1 MADNGLQTPLMA
13 EEKALTLK
21 TILGNMGYHEAVKDL
36 MGTERQ
42 TRVSQYPDETG
53 ARAQHPEFQ
62 QDSTQRPSSQPIDL
76 EESRRIDNYGSPW
89 DSYDAWLP
97 ENTCQQLASQR
108 SPLTDDYDVG
118 LLSASQNATLP
129 MLEDFAGTSNGNT
142 AGNEESH
149 ESLIDEL
156 SHRVG
161 TLTIG
166 RAGRTKLHGPSA
178 ILNVGEPSVPGA
190 PTQHTTTANCVLSST
205 GHTCSALQVPE
216 KLEEQLVN
224 HFFNYENPFSHVVD
238 RSMYEKAKAEDQG
251 GEDTAYYSKALVYAM

>member
-1 MADNGLQTPLMA
+1 MTDNGLQTPPMA
-13 EEKALTLK
+13 EEEALTLK

-42 TRVSQYPDETG
+42 TEVSQNLEEPG
-53 ARAQHPEFQ
+53 ARAQYPESQ
-62 QDSTQRPSSQPIDL
+62 QDLTQKPSSQPIDL
-76 EESRRIDNYGSPW
+76 EESQRIDNNGSPW

-97 ENTCQQLASQR
+97 ENTRQLLASQR
-108 SPLTDDYDVG
+108 SPLTDDYDNG

-129 MLEDFAGTSNGNT
+129 MLEDFAGTSNGNN
-142 AGNEESH
+142 AGSEGTH

-166 RAGRTKLHGPSA
+166 PAGRTKLHGPSA
-178 ILNVGEPSVPGA
+178 IPNVGEASVPGA
-190 PTQHTTTANCVLSST
+190 PTQHATTATCVLSSA
-205 GHTCSALQVPE
+205 GHNCSALQVPE

-224 HFFNYENPFSHVVD
+224 HFFNFENPFSHIVD
-238 RSMYEKAKAEDQG
+238 RSMYEKAKAEDQR
-251 GEDTAYYSKALVYAM
+251 GEDTAYYSKALVHAM

>member
-1 MADNGLQTPLMA
+1 MA
-13 EEKALTLK
+13 EEEALTLK

-42 TRVSQYPDETG
+42 TGVSQNLDETG
-53 ARAQHPEFQ
+53 VRAQYPESQ
-62 QDSTQRPSSQPIDL
+62 QNSTHKPSSQPIDL
-76 EESRRIDNYGSPW
+76 EESRIIDNYGSPW

-97 ENTCQQLASQR
+97 ENTRQLLASQR

-118 LLSASQNATLP
+118 IHSASQNATLP
-129 MLEDFAGTSNGNT
+129 LLEDFTGTSNRNI
-142 AGNEESH
+142 ASNEESH

-166 RAGRTKLHGPSA
+166 PAGRTKLHGPSA

-190 PTQHTTTANCVLSST
+190 PTQQATTATCVLSST
-205 GHTCSALQVPE
+205 GHNCSALEVPE

-224 HFFNYENPFSHVVD
+224 SFFNFENPFSHIVD
-238 RSMYEKAKAEDQG
+238 RSMYEKAKAEDQRE
-251 GEDTAYYSKALVYAM
+251 EDTAYYSKALVHAM